1 MKKIFLFICFYLIA
15 STFLSAQAT
24 TANKDQKQAIYSL
37 IDQYTQAREK
47 RDTVLL
53 ISLLT
58 TDVDQLVSSG
68 EWRQGISG
76 ATTGMMRSS
85 ESNPGTRSIKIE
97 KIRFLNPEAAIVDAR
112 YEIQNAN
119 GTARRMWSTFIVVY
133 KEGNWK
139 ITAIRNM
146 LPAGQ
151 P

>member
-1 MKKIFLFICFYLIA
+1 MKKNFLFICFYLIA
-15 STFLSAQAT
+15 STFLSAQDT

-76 ATTGMMRSS
+76 ATAGMMRSS